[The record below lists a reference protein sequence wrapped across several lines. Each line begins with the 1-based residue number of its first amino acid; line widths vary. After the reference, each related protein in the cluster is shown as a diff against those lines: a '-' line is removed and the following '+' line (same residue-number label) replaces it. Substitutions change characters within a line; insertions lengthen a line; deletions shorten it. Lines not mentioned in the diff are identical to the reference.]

1 MPSFYTSSQPHC
13 SGLQKYDFGGSTR
26 SGRVGLRSAL
36 KQRKSPFLEP
46 SHKSPCLHRLNIC
59 RCQASDSN
67 GKPGMLFGLKNPFRG
82 LKFGNQ
88 ASEDETTKAEQ
99 ESQQQL
105 AAEKAQPIGNGM
117 PWRAWKQH
125 FDAMDHSA
133 QQLSELDVSLGQAT
147 AFERYQEA
155 AELKKKLD
163 DLNGTD
169 VVEEVMESYH
179 EALVSEDYSTAAR
192 LRDEGATGLPGWWVA
207 DNKDDPK
214 GHLLR
219 ISTGFGRYVGY
230 AYTPQDLA
238 QAEGLPLDEAAS
250 TLHQFEEVQQCPI
263 DEVGTPVLELFLKK
277 DANGELQQQGT
288 VLSIPPEMLS
298 QAQAKMVQIT
308 DLSSDK
314 VWVDDNG
321 TENGPVI
328 NFSVTVPVQS
338 PKSNSAQARR
348 PPTAQG
354 LWSGKSSSSSP
365 ALDGPIL
372 VPFDGSDLGD
382 SGPGEV
388 IDLERHPAT
397 IVQTGRDHLE
407 VTVHPQSLTQT
418 VNQEWGTE
426 DADDSDSDED
436 DSSGVESGDP
446 LKLLQL
452 VPSTSDEDT
461 DTEQTLVYSKLHPGR
476 IISASDLSNEQAR
489 VQALLRQN
497 LSDSG
502 EAVSLSGTRIE
513 HEDGTIEFRVDDV
526 QLASTSGSDEEA
538 SSQEEDVQEVPSW
551 ETVVNNVLQ
560 VVQQLKHFA
569 PKPGESKEDQA
580 RHADLMKKLNE
591 AEKALSVK
599 PEPTANPTKAEVRGN
614 RTQAEL
620 VDALRKAH
628 ANGQLEGVA
637 PVDADGNSVQEYMQ
651 QLAGNVLQQAMPEL
665 MQQMGDRN
673 PIMQAA
679 SGEWEG
685 SLKTMKYR
693 RLNTDFVSTDPFTGL
708 YLAAFGSHGPE
719 VLQLQREPDAVDDG
733 VEWVTGTKLTGDS
746 NVPAGEISF
755 KAKIGRGSR
764 LGTPDMYPPEMGVIA
779 RYRGSGCVAQSGFQ
793 QPSWVEGELL
803 HFSGDGATT
812 RGAELGFV
820 WSGNQNHFLVILKRI
835 DLSEEEDDDE

>member
-1 MPSFYTSSQPHC
+1 
-13 SGLQKYDFGGSTR
+13 
-26 SGRVGLRSAL
+26 
-36 KQRKSPFLEP
+36 
-46 SHKSPCLHRLNIC
+46 
-59 RCQASDSN
+59 
-67 GKPGMLFGLKNPFRG
+67 MLFGLKNPFRG
-82 LKFGNQ
+82 LRFGNQ
-88 ASEDETTKAEQ
+88 ASDEETTKAEQ
-99 ESQQQL
+99 EAQQQQ

-169 VVEEVMESYH
+169 VVEEVMESYR
-179 EALVSEDYSTAAR
+179 EALDSEDYSTAAR

-250 TLHQFEEVQQCPI
+250 MLHQFEEVQQCPI

-277 DANGELQQQGT
+277 DAKGELQQQGT

-328 NFSVTVPVQS
+328 NISVTVPVQI
-338 PKSNSAQARR
+338 PKSNSAQASW

-354 LWSGKSSSSSP
+354 LWSGKSSGSSP

-372 VPFDGSDLGD
+372 APFDGSDLGD

-397 IVQTGRDHLE
+397 IVQTGRDQLE

-426 DADDSDSDED
+426 DADESDSDED
-436 DSSGVESGDP
+436 DTSGDDESDNP
-446 LKLLQL
+446 FKILQS
-452 VPSTSDEDT
+452 VSSTSDENM
-461 DTEQTLVYSKLHPGR
+461 DTEQALVYSKLYPGR

-526 QLASTSGSDEEA
+526 QLASTSGSDEE
-538 SSQEEDVQEVPSW
+538 SSSREEEGQEEVPSW

-580 RHADLMKKLNE
+580 KHADLMKKLNE
-591 AEKALSVK
+591 AEKALTVK
-599 PEPTANPTKAEVRGN
+599 PEPTANPTPKAEVKSTK
-614 RTQAEL
+614 TQAEL
-620 VDALRKAH
+620 MDALRKAH
-628 ANGQLEGVA
+628 ANGQLEGVV
-637 PVDADGNSVQEYMQ
+637 PIDADGNTVQEYMQ
-651 QLAGNVLQQAMPEL
+651 QLAGSVLNQAMPEL

-679 SGEWEG
+679 SGEGEEEG

-793 QPSWVEGELL
+793 QPSWVDGELL
-803 HFSGDGATT
+803 HFSGAGATT

-820 WSGNQNHFLVILKRI
+820 WTGNQNHFLVILKRI
-835 DLSEEEDDDE
+835 DLSEEEDDE

>member
-1 MPSFYTSSQPHC
+1 M
-13 SGLQKYDFGGSTR
+13 
-26 SGRVGLRSAL
+26 
-36 KQRKSPFLEP
+36 
-46 SHKSPCLHRLNIC
+46 
-59 RCQASDSN
+59 
-67 GKPGMLFGLKNPFRG
+67 
-82 LKFGNQ
+82 
-88 ASEDETTKAEQ
+88 
-99 ESQQQL
+99 
-105 AAEKAQPIGNGM
+105 
-117 PWRAWKQH
+117 
-125 FDAMDHSA
+125 
-133 QQLSELDVSLGQAT
+133 
-147 AFERYQEA
+147 AFA
-155 AELKKKLD
+155 
-163 DLNGTD
+163 
-169 VVEEVMESYH
+169 
-179 EALVSEDYSTAAR
+179 
-192 LRDEGATGLPGWWVA
+192 
-207 DNKDDPK
+207 
-214 GHLLR
+214 
-219 ISTGFGRYVGY
+219 
-230 AYTPQDLA
+230 
-238 QAEGLPLDEAAS
+238 
-250 TLHQFEEVQQCPI
+250 
-263 DEVGTPVLELFLKK
+263 
-277 DANGELQQQGT
+277 
-288 VLSIPPEMLS
+288 
-298 QAQAKMVQIT
+298 VQIT

-372 VPFDGSDLGD
+372 APFDGSDLGD

-526 QLASTSGSDEEA
+526 QLASTSGLDEEA

-591 AEKALSVK
+591 VCMVYMVMLLI
-599 PEPTANPTKAEVRGN
+599 VRLLVHRVWVCLQHLMLL
-614 RTQAEL
+614 RT
-620 VDALRKAH
+620 
-628 ANGQLEGVA
+628 
-637 PVDADGNSVQEYMQ
+637 
-651 QLAGNVLQQAMPEL
+651 
-665 MQQMGDRN
+665 
-673 PIMQAA
+673 
-679 SGEWEG
+679 
-685 SLKTMKYR
+685 TMLP
-693 RLNTDFVSTDPFTGL
+693 RLL
-708 YLAAFGSHGPE
+708 
-719 VLQLQREPDAVDDG
+719 
-733 VEWVTGTKLTGDS
+733 
-746 NVPAGEISF
+746 VPAVLRWAVPCCAVLDNS
-755 KAKIGRGSR
+755 
-764 LGTPDMYPPEMGVIA
+764 L
-779 RYRGSGCVAQSGFQ
+779 CVTLYT
-793 QPSWVEGELL
+793 ELL
-803 HFSGDGATT
+803 YG
-812 RGAELGFV
+812 L
-820 WSGNQNHFLVILKRI
+820 
-835 DLSEEEDDDE
+835 LSMSCPQPPSSISA

>member
-1 MPSFYTSSQPHC
+1 MPSLYTSSQPHC
-13 SGLQKYDFGGSTR
+13 SGLQNYKLGGSTR
-26 SGRVGLRSAL
+26 TGRVGLRSAV
-36 KQRKSPFLEP
+36 KRRKCAFLEQ
-46 SHKSPCLHRLNIC
+46 SHISPCLHRSNIC

-88 ASEDETTKAEQ
+88 ASDEEAATKAEQ
-99 ESQQQL
+99 ESQQRL

-133 QQLSELDVSLGQAT
+133 QQLSELDASLGQAT

-179 EALVSEDYSTAAR
+179 EALESEDYGTAAR

-207 DNKDDPK
+207 DNKEDPK

-250 TLHQFEEVQQCPI
+250 MLHQFEEVQQCPI

-277 DANGELQQQGT
+277 GDNGELQQQGT

-328 NFSVTVPVQS
+328 NISVTVPVQFS
-338 PKSNSAQARR
+338 KSSSARTSR

-372 VPFDGSDLGD
+372 APFDG
-382 SGPGEV
+382 
-388 IDLERHPAT
+388 
-397 IVQTGRDHLE
+397 
-407 VTVHPQSLTQT
+407 QS
-418 VNQEWGTE
+418 
-426 DADDSDSDED
+426 
-436 DSSGVESGDP
+436 
-446 LKLLQL
+446 
-452 VPSTSDEDT
+452 
-461 DTEQTLVYSKLHPGR
+461 
-476 IISASDLSNEQAR
+476 
-489 VQALLRQN
+489 

-502 EAVSLSGTRIE
+502 EAVSVSGTRIE

-526 QLASTSGSDEEA
+526 QLASTSGSDEE
-538 SSQEEDVQEVPSW
+538 SSSRKDDGQEVPSW

-580 RHADLMKKLNE
+580 KHADLMKKLNE
-591 AEKALSVK
+591 AEKALTVK
-599 PEPTANPTKAEVRGN
+599 PEPTANPTPKAEMKSTK
-614 RTQAEL
+614 TQAEL

-628 ANGQLEGVA
+628 ANGQLEGVV
-637 PVDADGNSVQEYMQ
+637 PVDADGNTVQEYMQ
-651 QLAGNVLQQAMPEL
+651 QLAGSVLNQAMPEL

-679 SGEWEG
+679 SGEGEAA
-685 SLKTMKYR
+685 LKTMKYR

-793 QPSWVEGELL
+793 QPSWVDGELL

-820 WSGNQNHFLVILKRI
+820 WTGNQNHFLVILKRI
-835 DLSEEEDDDE
+835 DLSEEEEDE